1 MVSALL
7 KKIVIIVSVVIF
19 ILFISLLIAAWTMG
33 MFAPVSVKEAERGPY
48 YAVTLSHKG
57 SYRGI
62 SQKIEAVSD
71 WLTDNQVKHSVAC
84 AIFYDDPATINIED
98 LHSEGG
104 YLIDD
109 SLDVSLPFQCLRF
122 PARLTGVASIEA
134 NPAIA
139 WFKTYPALLDWI
151 EKYDVVHDTL
161 QPIIELY
168 YNNGVVEVELPIHKT
183 Q

>member
-1 MVSALL
+1 VSSLL

-33 MFAPVSVKEAERGPY
+33 MFAPVSVKETERGPY
-48 YAVTLSHKG
+48 YAVILSHKG
-57 SYRGI
+57 SYQGI
-62 SQKIEAVSD
+62 SQKIDEVSD
-71 WLTDNQVKHSVAC
+71 WLTENQVKHSVAC
-84 AIFYDDPATINIED
+84 GIFYDDPAKINIED

-109 SLDVSLPFQCLRF
+109 SLEVSLPFQCLRF
-122 PARLTGVASIEA
+122 PARSTGVASIKA
-134 NPAIA
+134 NPSIA

-151 EKYDVVHDTL
+151 EKYNFEHDTL

-168 YNNGVVEVELPIHKT
+168 YNNGVVDVELPIQKS